1 MKNKVLVISAHPDD
15 EVLGC
20 GGTLA
25 NHFIRG
31 DKIYQ
36 IFVSDGEGARSKNG
50 KSSIKNI
57 NSRLKLAKKAARIL
71 GISKT
76 KSLMF
81 DDNQLDKI
89 PLLKIIKK
97 LENEI
102 EKIKPNII
110 YTHSDVDLNI
120 DHQIVSR
127 AVMTA
132 CRPIDTSIK
141 EINFFEILSSTEWS
155 HKSSKFFNPNYFVD
169 ISKTINLKIKAI
181 KVYQK
186 ELRSFPHPRSVK
198 GVKILSKYRGMMSGL
213 NEAEGFYIKRKIS

>member
-25 NHFIRG
+25 NHYIKG
-31 DKIYQ
+31 DEIHQ
-36 IFVSDGEGARSKNG
+36 IFVSDGEGARLKRG
-50 KSSIKNI
+50 KSLIKDI
-57 NSRLKLAKKAARIL
+57 NSRIKLAKKVAKIL

-76 KSLMF
+76 KSLNF
-81 DDNQLDKI
+81 EDNQLDKI

-102 EKIKPNII
+102 EKFKPNII
-110 YTHSDVDLNI
+110 YTHSDIDLNI

-127 AVMTA
+127 AVLTA
-132 CRPIDTSIK
+132 CRPIKSTVK

-155 HKSSKFFNPNYFVD
+155 HKSFKSFNPNYFVD
-169 ISKTINLKIKAI
+169 ISKTINLKLKAI

-186 ELRSFPHPRSVK
+186 ELRNFPHPRSIL
-198 GVKILSKYRGMMSGL
+198 GVKTLSKYRGMMSGL
-213 NEAEGFYIKRKIS
+213 KEAEGFYIKRKIY